1 MLIILEIIHKNRLTG
16 DFMKLDE
23 NDYPMTYKEYEK
35 RVVELL
41 LEDYTGDDL
50 QLMIDKVD
58 RELAKEP
65 NYIEGFYGHGLF
77 SL

>member
-1 MLIILEIIHKNRLTG
+1 
-16 DFMKLDE
+16 MK
-23 NDYPMTYKEYEK
+23 K